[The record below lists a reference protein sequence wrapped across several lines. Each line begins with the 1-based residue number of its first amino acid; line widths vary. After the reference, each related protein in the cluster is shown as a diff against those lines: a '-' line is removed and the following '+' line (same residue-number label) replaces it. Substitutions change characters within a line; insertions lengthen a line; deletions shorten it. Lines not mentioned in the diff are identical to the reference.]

1 VGGLSIAQKPQQ
13 KNLKINFNIKKS
25 LYSLLVMGIFLSL
38 WSAFARFA
46 DSSYIPT
53 PGGVISAVGE
63 LVVNGDYE
71 GYSMLEH
78 ASASSFRVFAGFS
91 IAFIMGVSLGTLMGL
106 YPSVYRAIK
115 VVIEPIRFIPPIAW
129 IPIAIVLLSGFQR
142 YMFIIWLGS
151 FFPIFICVLT
161 SIPKVDP
168 ILKDVVKSSG
178 GSRLDIIKKIV
189 LPSVTPEILAG
200 TRIGLGDSWMCIVAA
215 EMIGGENVG
224 LGRLIL
230 KYADLLMTN
239 EIVVGMV
246 LIGIIGYL
254 CNEAIL
260 LLEKHLF
267 KWREV
272 TH

>member
-1 VGGLSIAQKPQQ
+1 MTELAQVETQRSLFKLSYKM
-13 KNLKINFNIKKS
+13 KKTV
-25 LYSLLVMGIFLSL
+25 YRLLAFLGFLIL

-46 DSSYIPT
+46 QSSYIPT
-53 PGGVISAVGE
+53 PEGVAAAVAN
-63 LVVNGDYE
+63 LTVNGDYE
-71 GYSMLEH
+71 GYTMAEH
-78 ASASSFRVFAGFS
+78 AVASSVRVFAGFAL
-91 IAFIMGVSLGTLMGL
+91 AFVMGVTLGTLMGL

-129 IPIAIVLLSGFQR
+129 IPMAIVLLVGFSR
-142 YMFIIWLGS
+142 YMFIIWLGA

-168 ILKDVVKSSG
+168 ILKDVVKSCG
-178 GSRLDIIKKIV
+178 GSRLDIIKKIII
-189 LPSVTPEILAG
+189 PSVMPEILAG

-230 KYADLLMTN
+230 KYADLMMSN

-254 CNEAIL
+254 CNEGVL
-260 LLEKHLF
+260 LLERRLF
-267 KWREV
+267 RWREI
-272 TH
+272 TQQ